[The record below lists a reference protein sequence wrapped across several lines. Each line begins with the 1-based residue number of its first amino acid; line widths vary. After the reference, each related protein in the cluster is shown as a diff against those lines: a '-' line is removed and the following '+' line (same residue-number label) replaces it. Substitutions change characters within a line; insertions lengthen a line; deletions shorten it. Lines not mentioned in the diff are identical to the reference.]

1 MKSPQMLWML
11 IILIPTGYILFLN
24 YKRGR
29 RELGRFKGR
38 GPVDYLFDAFTIK
51 WFFSSLFFV
60 LFVIFTVFSLAGF
73 QSDREQPEEMPSET
87 DIMFVVDVSRSML
100 AEDVSPD
107 RLSRCKSI
115 MRGILGRVPNPRYGV
130 TVYKGGAYTLIPIT
144 EDRSSVEA
152 SLELLSPSLL
162 TAPGTDMEAG
172 IRSGVDG
179 FPEQEERRR
188 IILLFSDGESHSG
201 EPVDAA
207 AYGRE
212 REVAIHVF
220 GAGTE
225 EGGRIPVSEEEF
237 VRDRQGDVVVTSLRK
252 SGLTR
257 VADTGRGEY
266 LSVDGT
272 ETLSEILERLE
283 LSGEDGKI
291 RYIVEGRYKLFLLIA
306 IVFLFLSILVK
317 VLPWR
322 GTF

>member
-1 MKSPQMLWML
+1 MLWIL
-11 IILIPTGYILFLN
+11 IILIPIGYILFLN

-38 GPVDYLFDAFTIK
+38 GPVDYLFDVFTIK
-51 WFFSSLFFV
+51 WFFSSLFFIF
-60 LFVIFTVFSLAGF
+60 FVIFTVFSLLGF

-87 DIMFVVDVSRSML
+87 DIMFVVDVSRSMR

-115 MRGILGRVPNPRYGV
+115 MRGVIERVPDPRYGV

-152 SLELLSPSLL
+152 SIELLSPSLL
-162 TAPGTDMEAG
+162 TAPGTDMEVG
-172 IRSGVDG
+172 IKAGVDG
-179 FPEQEERRR
+179 FPFQEERRR

-201 EPVDAA
+201 DPVGAA
-207 AYGRE
+207 AYGKE
-212 REVAIHVF
+212 RDVVINVF

-225 EGGRIPVSEEEF
+225 EGGKIPVSEGEF
-237 VRDRQGDVVVTSLRK
+237 LRDRQGEVVVTSLR
-252 SGLTR
+252 SSVLTR
-257 VADTGRGEY
+257 VAETGGGEY

-272 ETLSEILERLE
+272 ETLSEIFERLE

-291 RYIVEGRYKLFLLIA
+291 RYLVEGRYKLFLLIA

-317 VLPWR
+317 VLPWH
-322 GTF
+322 GTL